1 MENKG
6 ITKKQFRTQL
16 IIYCLYLLLSVSW
29 IGMGVDDGSKLMII
43 LGSLY
48 GAFVVGAIISL
59 IIQRKRNPVENPE
72 LDKQMAQGMKG
83 SGIMLGILAI
93 GFLIAFG
100 LAALFK

>member
-1 MENKG
+1 MGNTG

-16 IIYCLYLLLSVSW
+16 VIYCVYVLLSVSW

-48 GAFVVGAIISL
+48 GVFVIGAIIAL

-100 LAALFK
+100 LAAILK

>member
-1 MENKG
+1 MDNKG

-48 GAFVVGAIISL
+48 GAFVIGAIIAL

-100 LAALFK
+100 LAAILK

>member
-1 MENKG
+1 MDNKG

-48 GAFVVGAIISL
+48 GAFVIGAIIAL

-72 LDKQMAQGMKG
+72 LDKQIAQGMKG

-100 LAALFK
+100 LAAILK

>member
-1 MENKG
+1 MDNKG

-48 GAFVVGAIISL
+48 GAFVVGAIIAL

-93 GFLIAFG
+93 GFLVAFG

>member
-1 MENKG
+1 MANKG
-6 ITKKQFRTQL
+6 ITKKQFRLQL
-16 IIYCLYLLLSVSW
+16 IIYCVYVLLSVSW

-48 GAFVVGAIISL
+48 GAFVIGAIIAL

-83 SGIMLGILAI
+83 GGIMLGILTI

-100 LAALFK
+100 LAAILK